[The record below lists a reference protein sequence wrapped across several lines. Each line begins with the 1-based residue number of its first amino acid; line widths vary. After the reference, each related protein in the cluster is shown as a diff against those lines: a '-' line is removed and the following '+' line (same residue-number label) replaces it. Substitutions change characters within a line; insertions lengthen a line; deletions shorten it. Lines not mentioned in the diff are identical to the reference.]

1 MDEKRKHLIYDIA
14 NAVIHGIGT
23 ALSIAAL
30 VLLVVFSAIYHD
42 AWYIVSTAIYGATLI
57 ILYISSTLYHSF
69 QNKKVKSIFKIF
81 DHSSIYLLIA
91 GTYTPFTLIPLRG
104 PWGWSI
110 FGVIW
115 GLAIGGIVFKTFSAG
130 KFKLVSTLIYIAM
143 GWLII
148 IAFKP
153 IVFSIPTYGF
163 VWLLVGGLFYTTG
176 TIFYMAKKFPFSHAI
191 WHMFVL
197 AGSICHFL
205 SIFYFIVMKR

>member
-1 MDEKRKHLIYDIA
+1 MDDRKKLIMYDIT
-14 NAVIHGIGT
+14 NAIIHGIGT

-42 AWYIVSTAIYGATLI
+42 VWYIVSTAVYGSTLI

-69 QNKKVKSIFKIF
+69 QNKKVKSIFKVF

-115 GLAIGGIVFKTFSAG
+115 GLAACGIVFKAFSAG
-130 KFKLVSTLIYIAM
+130 RFKLVSTLIYIAM

-153 IVFSIPTYGF
+153 IVSSIPTYGF
-163 VWLLVGGLFYTTG
+163 IWLLVGGLFYTTG

-191 WHMFVL
+191 WHLFVL
-197 AGSICHFL
+197 AGSISHFL
-205 SIFYFIVMKR
+205 SIFYFIVLKK